1 MIQPGLGYALQIN
14 PVLPG
19 WTPATIDVFT
29 DFGSAFHVLLGAVA
43 ASVPPDWAILI
54 LAAVAGYDAT
64 KAANGESWS
73 RIGGVWV
80 EFAAGMAGAL
90 VVKHGHVG
98 ALPGMGW
105 VN

>member
-1 MIQPGLGYALQIN
+1 MMRSGLGYTLQIN
-14 PVLPG
+14 PVIPG

-29 DFGSAFHVLLGAVA
+29 DIGSAFHVLLGVVA
-43 ASVPPDWAILI
+43 ASCPPDWGLLI
-54 LAAVAGYDAT
+54 LAAFAGYEAT

-80 EFAAGMAGAL
+80 EFAAGMGAAL

-105 VN
+105 IN